1 MNRNVFILNPKA
13 GFRKLEEWKALIAA
27 KFGENAIIRLTER
40 AGHATEIAKEYTN
53 STIFAVGG
61 DGTVNEVMNGLVGSD
76 NTLCILP
83 AGSGNDFVR
92 TLYKDIPK
100 KKRTVKGILERI
112 ETLKPKK
119 IDCSSANGSYFM
131 NIASV
136 GFDAEV
142 VRNSERYEN
151 IPGLRKLSYIISI
164 FYTIFHYRG
173 IDLKGEIDGI
183 PFEQKSLLLCVANG
197 KYYGGGVKI
206 APEAEF
212 DDGKLDA
219 YLIESVSPMRFLS
232 VLPKLAAG
240 THTKL
245 RFVKHFK
252 ADKVTLQGENLTLN
266 LDGELSPTQEAAFQV
281 IPGGITVLAP
291 EPSIPQIS

>member
-1 MNRNVFILNPKA
+1 MNRHVFILNPQA
-13 GFRKLEEWKALIAA
+13 GFRKLEEWKALITE
-27 KFGENAIIRLTER
+27 KFGDRAEIRLTER
-40 AGHATEIAKEYTN
+40 EGHATEIAKEYSDDTVY
-53 STIFAVGG
+53 AVGG
-61 DGTVNEVMNGLVGSD
+61 DGTINEVMCGLVGSN

-92 TLYKDIPK
+92 TLYGEIPK

-112 ETLKPKK
+112 DTLKPKK
-119 IDCSSANGSYFM
+119 IDCSHADGRYFI

-142 VRNSERYEN
+142 VRNSARYEN
-151 IPGLRKLSYIISI
+151 IPGLRKLSYILAI
-164 FYTIFHYRG
+164 FYTIFHYEG
-173 IDLKGEIDGI
+173 VELEVEIDDKS
-183 PFEQKSLLLCVANG
+183 FHQKSLLLCVANG
-197 KYYGGGVKI
+197 KYYGGGVKV

-219 YLIESVSPMRFLS
+219 YLIESVTPLTFLS
-232 VLPKLAAG
+232 VLPKLMAG

-252 ADKVTLQGENLTLN
+252 ADKVTLRGRGLTLN
-266 LDGELSPTQEAAFQV
+266 LDGELSPTEKTVFEV
-281 IPGGITVLAP
+281 IPQGITVLAP
-291 EPSIPQIS
+291 